1 MNRSWSLNF
10 FWALLLGLVLLV
22 ACDRE
27 LKEHKVPPAVLKKI
41 ERQNDPAL
49 KVNEIAGRI
58 TVDPNVAPNFLP
70 EQTVLFVYARPVGVE
85 SGPPLAVKRFNYFEF
100 PFEYTIG
107 PVDVMI
113 PGVEFEG
120 TVSLSARLDRDGDP
134 KAGAGD
140 ILGQLDV
147 AAGTKNADIVLNRV
161 VEGSA
166 KNVTGT
172 ISLSPD
178 LPKNKLLEKSEK
190 SVVFIIA
197 RPAGMQGGPPLAV
210 QRLLDVEWPHRF
222 AIGQGDVM
230 MPGVQFEGR
239 LTLKVRIDSDGD
251 ARPGP
256 GDIEGTVDAS
266 AGDDNVTIVLDT
278 VIQG

>member
-1 MNRSWSLNF
+1 MKRVLKF
-10 FWALLLGLVLLV
+10 FVVVFFVTGLFS

-41 ERQNDPAL
+41 ERQHDPAL

-58 TVDPNVAPNFLP
+58 TVDPKVAPNFLP

-140 ILGQLDV
+140 ILGQLEV
-147 AAGTKNADIVLNRV
+147 VAGTKNADIVLDRV
-161 VEGSA
+161 VMGSA
-166 KNVTGT
+166 KNVTGI
-172 ISLSPD
+172 ISISPD
-178 LPKNKLLEKSEK
+178 LPQTKLSEKSGN
-190 SVVFIIA
+190 SVVFIIV
-197 RPAGMQGGPPLAV
+197 RPAGMPGGPPLAV

-222 AIGQGDVM
+222 AIGQDDVM
-230 MPGVQFEGR
+230 MPGVQFEGP

-256 GDIEGTVDAS
+256 GDIEGTVNAT
-266 AGDDNVTIVLDT
+266 AGDANVTIVLDT